1 MPQILLIEDEDFIRD
16 VYKEEL
22 ELVGLPTDAFAGGD
36 DGLRAVTRKIYDLI
50 LLDIILPDTN
60 GLDVLKQIKQN
71 PKTKDIPVVLLTNLD
86 QDIIIKQGLKFGA
99 AGYLI
104 KASFTPGQV
113 AQEVK
118 NILKHQE
125 AERLKS

>member
-1 MPQILLIEDEDFIRD
+1 MPHILLIEDEDFIRD

-22 ELVGLPTDAFAGGD
+22 ELVGLPTDAFASGD
-36 DGLRAVTRKIYDLI
+36 EGIRAINKKIYDLV

-86 QDIIIKQGLKFGA
+86 QDVIIKQGLKFGA
-99 AGYLI
+99 VGYLI

-118 NILKHQE
+118 NILSHQE